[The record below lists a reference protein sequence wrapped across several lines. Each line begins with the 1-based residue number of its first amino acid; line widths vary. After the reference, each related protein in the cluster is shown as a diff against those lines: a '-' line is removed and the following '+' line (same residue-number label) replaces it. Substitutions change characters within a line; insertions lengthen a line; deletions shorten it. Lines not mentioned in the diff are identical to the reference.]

1 MRYSPRLFIAI
12 SCFSLAALLV
22 SFAAQACLLP
32 ASSAS
37 AFMEGNLPMRVCEGK
52 GTQEN
57 CISRAKQADQSLIL
71 THFPAI
77 TWVIDALPAAT
88 VPVRETQSIVT
99 LFLPGLLTRKT
110 GPPRSILFSSFQI

>member
-37 AFMEGNLPMRVCEGK
+37 AFMEGNLPMHVCEERGMHVD
-52 GTQEN
+52 
-57 CISRAKQADQSLIL
+57 CLSRARQADQSLIL
-71 THFPAI
+71 THFSAI
-77 TWVIDALPAAT
+77 TWVVDALPAA
-88 VPVRETQSIVT
+88 VAPRRETDSIIT
-99 LFLPGLLTRKT
+99 LFSPGLLTRKT